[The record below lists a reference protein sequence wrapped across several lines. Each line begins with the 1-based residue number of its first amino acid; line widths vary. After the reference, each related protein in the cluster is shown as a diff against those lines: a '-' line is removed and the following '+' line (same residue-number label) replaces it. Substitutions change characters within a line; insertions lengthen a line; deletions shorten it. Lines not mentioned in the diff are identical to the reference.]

1 MEKARTLRHGEQGF
15 TLIEII
21 AVLVILGILAAV
33 AIPKYNDLQKQAQI
47 KTAMGALPAVVTMAT
62 NDYHSFMMSNP
73 GSNASNFSNSR
84 SGNVTDFI
92 GSYNATGGVVTAYVT
107 GAVTGTGPAAW
118 WSNVS
123 GSASIMTYKFTLE

>member
-1 MEKARTLRHGEQGF
+1 MGNSGTRRQGEQGF

-33 AIPKYNDLQKQAQI
+33 AIPKYNDLQKQAQL

-62 NDYHSFMMSNP
+62 NDYHSYVMANP
-73 GSNASNFSNSR
+73 GKVGSDFTKTG
-84 SGNVTDFI
+84 SGNVSDFV
-92 GSYNATGGVVTAYVT
+92 GSYGAAAGVVTAYVT
-107 GAVTGTGPAAW
+107 SAVGGSGPASW

-123 GSASIMTYKFTLE
+123 GSTGMMTYKFTLE

>member
-1 MEKARTLRHGEQGF
+1 MEKARNIRQGEQGF

-47 KTAMGALPAVVTMAT
+47 KTAMGALPAVVTSAV
-62 NDYHSFMMSNP
+62 NDYHSAVMASP
-73 GSNASNFSNSR
+73 TLAGSAWSTSSA
-84 SGNVTDFI
+84 VTVSDFL
-92 GSYNATGGVVTAYVT
+92 GSYTAKNGSVSAYITGCAANAGCQ
-107 GAVTGTGPAAW
+107 AW

-123 GSASIMTYKFTLE
+123 GSTGLMTYLFTIQ